1 VSVSNAAYTRY
12 EIIRAFRNRRFFI
25 FSVAFPLILFFV
37 IAAPNR
43 NEHDLGGSGID
54 APLYFM
60 VGLAAFG
67 TMNAVLGTGA
77 RIAAE
82 RSLGWNRQLRLTP
95 LTPQA
100 YFRTK
105 VLTAYL
111 SALLTIVLLYAAG
124 ASLGVRIEAGR
135 WIEMTL
141 LILIGLIP
149 FAGLG
154 IVIGHLISIDS
165 IGPAMGGITAVLGL
179 LGGVWYPI
187 GGSGAMHDIAVSLPS
202 YWLVQASHV
211 AIGGGAWSATGWIVV
226 GAWSVSAALVAAW
239 AYRRDTQRY

>member
-1 VSVSNAAYTRY
+1 MSTATYTRF
-12 EIIRAFRNRRFFI
+12 EVSRAFRNRRFFL
-25 FSVAFPLILFFV
+25 FSVAFPLLMYYA

-43 NEHDLGGSGID
+43 DVQDFGGSGID

-60 VGLAAFG
+60 VGLTAFG
-67 TMNAVLGTGA
+67 TMNAVLACGA

-95 LTPQA
+95 LTARA

-111 SALLTIVLLYAAG
+111 TALITIALLYAAG
-124 ASLGVRIEAGR
+124 ASLGVRISAGS
-135 WIEMTL
+135 WVEMTV

-154 IVIGHLISIDS
+154 IVIGHLLSIDS
-165 IGPAMGGITAVLGL
+165 IGPAMGGTTAVLGL
-179 LGGVWYPI
+179 LGGVWFPI
-187 GGSGAMHDIAVSLPS
+187 GATGALHYIAIALPS
-202 YWLVQASHV
+202 YWLVQASQV
-211 AIGGGAWSATGWIVV
+211 AIGGAAWGATGWAVVTLWSV
-226 GAWSVSAALVAAW
+226 GAALLAAW

>member
-1 VSVSNAAYTRY
+1 VNSATYTRF
-12 EIIRAFRNRRFFI
+12 EVSRAFRNRRFFI
-25 FSVAFPLILFFV
+25 FSVAFPLLLYYA

-43 NEHDLGGSGID
+43 GELDFGGSGIE

-67 TMNAVLGTGA
+67 TMNAVLAIGA

-82 RSLGWNRQLRLTP
+82 RSIGWNRQLRLTP
-95 LTPQA
+95 LTARA

-111 SALLTIVLLYAAG
+111 TALVTIVLLYAAG
-124 ASLGVRIEAGR
+124 VSLGVRISAGA
-135 WIEMTL
+135 WVEMTVL
-141 LILIGLIP
+141 LLIGLIP

-154 IVIGHLISIDS
+154 IVIGHLVNIDS
-165 IGPAMGGITAVLGL
+165 IGPLMGGTTAILGL
-179 LGGVWYPI
+179 LGGVWFPI
-187 GGSGAMHDIAVSLPS
+187 PDDSALHYIAVALPS

-211 AIGGGAWSATGWIVV
+211 AIGGAAWGVTGWAVVAIWSV
-226 GAWSVSAALVAAW
+226 GAGLVAAW

>member
-1 VSVSNAAYTRY
+1 MSSATYTRF
-12 EIIRAFRNRRFFI
+12 EITRAFRNRRFFI
-25 FSVAFPLILFFV
+25 FSLGFPLVLYFV

-43 NEHDLGGSGID
+43 DVEDLGGTGIS

-95 LTPQA
+95 LTPRA

-111 SALLTIVLLYAAG
+111 SALLTIALLYASG
-124 ASLGVRIEAGR
+124 ISMGVRIEASQ
-135 WIEMTL
+135 WVEMTL
-141 LILIGLIP
+141 LLLIGLIP
-149 FAGLG
+149 FAGIG
-154 IVIGHLISIDS
+154 IVIGHLVNIDS

-179 LGGVWYPI
+179 LGGVWFPI
-187 GGSGAMHDIAVSLPS
+187 TGDGVMHAIAMSLPS

-211 AIGGGAWSATGWIVV
+211 GIGGSSWGTTGWLVV
-226 GAWSVSAALVAAW
+226 GAWTVAAAMLARR
-239 AYRRDTQRY
+239 AYARDTQRV

>member
-1 VSVSNAAYTRY
+1 MSNAAYTRY

-135 WIEMTL
+135 WVEMTL

>member
-1 VSVSNAAYTRY
+1 VNTAAYTRF
-12 EIIRAFRNRRFFI
+12 EVARAFRNRRFFI
-25 FSVAFPLILFFV
+25 FSVAFPLVLYYV

-43 NEHDLGGSGID
+43 GEQDLGGSGIG

-67 TMNAVLGTGA
+67 TMNAVLATGA
-77 RIAAE
+77 RIATE
-82 RSLGWNRQLRLTP
+82 RSIGWNRQLRLTP
-95 LTPQA
+95 LSARA

-111 SALLTIVLLYAAG
+111 TALLTILLLYAAG
-124 ASLGVRIEAGR
+124 ASLGVRISAGS
-135 WIEMTL
+135 WIEMTV

-165 IGPAMGGITAVLGL
+165 IGPAMGGTTAVLGL
-179 LGGVWYPI
+179 LGGVWFPI
-187 GGSGAMHDIAVSLPS
+187 GSDGALHAIAIALPS

-211 AIGGGAWSATGWIVV
+211 AIGGAAWSPTGWAVV
-226 GAWSVSAALVAAW
+226 ALWSVGAALVAAW

>member
-1 VSVSNAAYTRY
+1 VNTATYTRL
-12 EIIRAFRNRRFFI
+12 EVSRAFRNRRSFI
-25 FSVAFPLILFFV
+25 FSVAFPLVLYYA

-43 NEHDLGGSGID
+43 GELDFGGSGID

-60 VGLAAFG
+60 VGLTAFG
-67 TMNAVLGTGA
+67 TMNAVLATGG

-95 LTPQA
+95 LTARA

-111 SALLTIVLLYAAG
+111 TALVTILLLFAAG
-124 ASLGVRIEAGR
+124 ASLGVRLSAGS
-135 WIEMTL
+135 WIEMTA

-149 FAGLG
+149 FAALG
-154 IVIGHLISIDS
+154 IVIGHLVNIDS
-165 IGPAMGGITAVLGL
+165 IGPVIGGTTALLGL
-179 LGGVWYPI
+179 LGGVWFPI
-187 GGSGAMHDIAVSLPS
+187 STDGALHYIAIALPS

-211 AIGGGAWSATGWIVV
+211 AIGGAAWGATGWFVV
-226 GAWSVSAALVAAW
+226 AAWSVGAGLLAAW